1 MKTNRL
7 ELKIIPPLVTLIA
20 GLLMWIIT
28 KFFPTI
34 IIIPQYKNF
43 LAVIIAIFGLI
54 LMAFAALSLF
64 RAKTTINPMKPQNS
78 SNLVTSGIYKFS
90 RNPIYLADLLFLL
103 AFALFLNN
111 LLSLIFILG
120 FYLYMNKFQIIP
132 EERFLEEKFGETYLK
147 YKQKTRRWI

>member
-43 LAVIIAIFGLI
+43 LAVIIAILGLI
-54 LMAFAALSLF
+54 LMALAALSLF

-111 LLSLIFILG
+111 LLSLIFIIG